1 LIHKIEHELLIN
13 NNKICVS
20 CIKMDRKKRL
30 VIICLIIIF
39 IGVSSAYYFSGTT
52 KPTSNTRHVIST
64 VTLPA
69 PKLTGN
75 VSVEAAIQ
83 NRRSVRHYSNQS
95 VTLGNVSQIL
105 WSAQGITDTQKQL
118 RATPSAGQVYPLE
131 VYVIAGPNVSGLD
144 EGVYQYEPSNN
155 TLEKLMNGDLRT
167 DLSNIADGQPWVK
180 QAPLDILITG
190 NNQKMIDKYPDKALS
205 TRFVDIEAG
214 HAGEN
219 IYLQSVSLGLV
230 TVSLGSFDS
239 NQLTQKFEL
248 PSNETPL
255 YIFPVGHPQ

>member
-1 LIHKIEHELLIN
+1 
-13 NNKICVS
+13 
-20 CIKMDRKKRL
+20 MDIKKRL

-39 IGVSSAYYFSGTT
+39 IGISSAYYFSGTNKT
-52 KPTSNTRHVIST
+52 TSNTRHIISS
-64 VTLPA
+64 VSLPA
-69 PKLTGN
+69 PQLTGN
-75 VSVEAAIQ
+75 LSVEAAIE

-105 WSAQGITDTQKQL
+105 WSAQGITDTQNQL

-131 VYVIAGPNVSGLD
+131 LYVIAGPNVSGLE

-155 TLEKLMNGDLRT
+155 TLEMFMKGDLREN
-167 DLSNIADGQPWVK
+167 LSNIADGQPWVK

-190 NNQKMIDKYPDKALS
+190 NNQKMIDKYPDKELS
-205 TRFVDIEAG
+205 IRFVALEAG

-219 IYLQSVSLGLV
+219 IYLQAESLGLV

-239 NQLTQKFEL
+239 NLLNQKFEL
-248 PSNETPL
+248 PNNETPL
-255 YIFPVGHPQ
+255 YIFPIGYPQ

>member
-1 LIHKIEHELLIN
+1 
-13 NNKICVS
+13 
-20 CIKMDRKKRL
+20 MDKKKRL

-39 IGVSSAYYFSGTT
+39 IGISSVYYFSGTNKT
-52 KPTSNTRHVIST
+52 TSNTRHVIAT
-64 VTLPA
+64 VSLPN
-69 PKLTGN
+69 PQLTGN
-75 VSVEAAIQ
+75 LSVEASIQ

-105 WSAQGITDTQKQL
+105 WSAQGITDTQNQL
-118 RATPSAGQVYPLE
+118 RAAPSAGQVYPLE
-131 VYVIAGPNVSGLD
+131 VYVIAGPNVSGLQ

-155 TLEKLMNGDLRT
+155 TLEMLMNGDLRS

-190 NNQKMIDKYPDKALS
+190 NNQKMIDKYPNKDLS
-205 TRFVDIEAG
+205 IRFVDLEAG

-219 IYLQSVSLGLV
+219 IYLQAESLGLV

-239 NQLTQKFEL
+239 NQLNQKFEL
-248 PSNETPL
+248 PNNETPL
-255 YIFPVGHPQ
+255 YIFPIGHPQS